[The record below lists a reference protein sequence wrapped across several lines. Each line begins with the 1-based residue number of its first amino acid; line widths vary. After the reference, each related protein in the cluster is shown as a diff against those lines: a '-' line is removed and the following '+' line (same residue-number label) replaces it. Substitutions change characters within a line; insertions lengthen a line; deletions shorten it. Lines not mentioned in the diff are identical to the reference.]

1 MDELVIEGG
10 VPLRGTVT
18 PSGNKN
24 AAFPLIAAALLTDE
38 PVRLHNLPDIADI
51 RTMLALVEGLGVEVD
66 RHDAHTVTLRARRI
80 TTTTPDPTLMKRV
93 RGGLVLMGPLL
104 TREGEARVAHSGGD
118 QIGRR
123 RIDTHVLGLQALGAT
138 VEEGPDLV
146 LRGERLRGA
155 DILLDEASVTAT
167 ENVVLAAALAAEG
180 RTIIRSVDQIDRGY
194 ENLDAKLQALGA
206 RIQRVRF

>member
-1 MDELVIEGG
+1 MDELVIDGG

-51 RTMLALVEGLGVEVD
+51 RTMLELVEGLGVDVD

-80 TTTTPDPTLMKRV
+80 TTTKPDPEMLKRV

-104 TREGEARVAHSGGD
+104 AREGEARVGHSGGD

-123 RIDTHVLGLQALGAT
+123 RIDTHILGLQALGAQLQQQ
-138 VEEGPDLV
+138 PDLV
-146 LRGERLRGA
+146 LRGRPLRGA

-167 ENVVLAAALAAEG
+167 ENVVLAAAIAEG
-180 RTIIRSVDQIDRGY
+180 TTI
-194 ENLDAKLQALGA
+194 
-206 RIQRVRF
+206 VRNAACEPHV